1 MGKGEDKPTRVLENE
16 RELEYGVVGDA
27 IVEPIKPGSEEE
39 KDISVV
45 DEDKS
50 EPDHDGAEGSLGNSI
65 TPVSGGSVIT
75 GGDEEKPEH
84 EYDVTEE
91 PLFESIKALLTCWT
105 VENRMDSYDWDH
117 SSMFYARE
125 VSEMPLDDYLDRIF
139 KHSTKSVSCG
149 VAAVIYLRRAAKI
162 NPNLCMNAF
171 NAHRLIMMALTA
183 AVKFSEHV
191 VCLNSF
197 YAEVGGLCLEEFNA
211 LELEFLLAVDF
222 QLIVSEKE
230 YLECKR
236 MLEDVITPS
245 EVVDVLTNELPLCV
259 VG

>member
-1 MGKGEDKPTRVLENE
+1 MGKGECKPTGALENE
-16 RELEYGVVGDA
+16 RELKCGKVG
-27 IVEPIKPGSEEE
+27 EPQVKPIIPGEE
-39 KDISVV
+39 KGVSGV
-45 DEDKS
+45 DEETS
-50 EPDHDGAEGSLGNSI
+50 MPEHNGAEDSLGESM
-65 TPVSGGSVIT
+65 TPVSGGSVT
-75 GGDEEKPEH
+75 ASCDEKEPEH
-84 EYDVTEE
+84 EYDLTEE
-91 PLFESIKALLTCWT
+91 PLFESVKALLMCWT
-105 VENRMDSYDWDH
+105 AANGMDSYDWDH
-117 SSMFYARE
+117 LSIFYARE

-139 KHSTKSVSCG
+139 KYSTKSIGCA

-236 MLEDVITPS
+236 MLDGMITPPK
-245 EVVDVLTNELPLCV
+245 VVDVLTNELPLCV